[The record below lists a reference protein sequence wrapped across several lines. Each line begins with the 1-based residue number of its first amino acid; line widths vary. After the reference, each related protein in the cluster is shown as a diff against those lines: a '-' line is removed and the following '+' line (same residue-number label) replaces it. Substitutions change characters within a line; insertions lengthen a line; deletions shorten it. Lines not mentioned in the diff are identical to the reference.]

1 MNMSAIECD
10 YLDDYD
16 RQRQPLA
23 VPPELA
29 RLIAR
34 KAAAL
39 AAEFEGRA
47 LDELNRAARRHLRTG
62 QTPEQI
68 GWQLGL

>member
-1 MNMSAIECD
+1 MTAIDCD

-16 RQRQPLA
+16 RRRPSLDI
-23 VPPELA
+23 PPELA

-34 KAAAL
+34 KAEAL